1 MRDKGLKGQDVVALC
16 RLWVGTSKGYP
27 NNPANVDTV
36 ISRRVLSYYEKKA
49 WGDGEPPLFLVGI
62 NQKVLAGE
70 LGLSV
75 AEMSLSVG
83 RLQFSGLVNP
93 DWSVRAEPFL
103 RFLEWGVPFFLPPVQ
118 GPDVLG
124 VPTAWGHPQVSLHL
138 RGSNRRT
145 PVWPSDVGEAMG
157 PSLSPL
163 YRTVPLVVRD
173 NPRLHAALA
182 AVDLLRLGGAREKEA
197 AIIVLGELR
206 S

>member
-16 RLWVGTSKGYP
+16 RLWTGAASWTPGGRDPIITTRPLTKF
-27 NNPANVDTV
+27 
-36 ISRRVLSYYEKKA
+36 EKEA
-49 WGDGEPPLFLVGI
+49 WGEGGVVLLGI
-62 NQKVLAGE
+62 SQKSLAGE

-75 AEMSLSVG
+75 AEMSHSVG
-83 RLQFSGLVNP
+83 RLQASGLVNP
-93 DWSVRAEPFL
+93 DWTVRADPFL
-103 RFLEWGVPFFLPPVQ
+103 RFLEWGVPYFLPPMQ

-124 VPTAWGHPQVSLHL
+124 VPTAWGHPQVALHL

-157 PSLSPL
+157 PAFSPL

-197 AIIVLGELR
+197 ALVVLGELR

>member
-16 RLWVGTSKGYP
+16 RLWVGAAGPGAGGLDPIKNARALSVLEKRTWGGGEA
-27 NNPANVDTV
+27 PAAVV
-36 ISRRVLSYYEKKA
+36 A
-49 WGDGEPPLFLVGI
+49 I
-62 NQKVLAGE
+62 NQKALAGE

-75 AEMSLSVG
+75 AEMSHSVG
-83 RLQFSGLVNP
+83 RLQSSGLVNP
-93 DWSVRAEPFL
+93 DWTVRAEPFL
-103 RFLEWGVPFFLPPVQ
+103 RFLEWGVRFFLPPVQ

-124 VPTAWGHPQVSLHL
+124 VPTAWCHPQVAVHI

-173 NPRLHAALA
+173 NARLHAALA

-197 AIIVLGELR
+197 ALIVLGELR